1 MDDGEKSHPE
11 RHEVLI
17 RDRPP
22 PGGQRP
28 GAREERRQDRA
39 EDEPPPPPAR
49 RRRPL
54 VLSGEGGGRVLR
66 LRRVV
71 GPVPPT
77 GLLGP
82 LLLRGSPDV
91 AVLVDPDP
99 ADTGDQRVQAAAQ
112 SQGGRRPVGQLQGIE
127 VSEGRQHVGG
137 DRRRRSEVAVGLD
150 LLPRLLIPPH
160 LPVPL
165 LRRLKAVGGRPAAD
179 ADGVEGMEEEE
190 VTAVGGLPEDDA
202 GAEGG
207 DKIRPGDGAR
217 QAQLMPGLGLRIEGH
232 DCPRCLI
239 PGCSAFC
246 GPPRS

>member
-54 VLSGEGGGRVLR
+54 ALSGEGGGSRGAGRVLH
-66 LRRVV
+66 
-71 GPVPPT
+71 P

-82 LLLRGSPDV
+82 LLPRGSPDA

-99 ADTGDQRVQAAAQ
+99 ADAGDQRVQAAAQ
-112 SQGGRRPVGQLQGIE
+112 SQRGRRPVGQLQGIG
-127 VSEGRQHVGG
+127 VDEGRQHLRS
-137 DRRRRSEVAVGLD
+137 DRRRRGEVAVGLG
-150 LLPRLLIPPH
+150 LLPRLLVPPQF
-160 LPVPL
+160 PVPL
-165 LRRLKAVGGRPAAD
+165 LRGLGAVGEGAAVD
-179 ADGVEGMEEEE
+179 ADGVEGVGEEE
-190 VTAVGGLPEDDA
+190 VAAVGGLFEDDV

-207 DKIRPGDGAR
+207 GEVRPGDGAR

-232 DCPRCLI
+232 GCPRCLI